1 MRVLQAMFVWGFFFI
16 MGWTLVNIQMIVQF
30 FFFVQFSLLFCAT
43 WRFLCEQGKLHCSH
57 SVLNVL
63 CLQYKQLLIQFT
75 PSIQSLDN
83 VFDIT
88 TCLLNLLLIFVSLG
102 SMGCIRSFW
111 ILQALNNWTL
121 TLFSA
126 KFTCTSHANCN
137 LLIQCITKHYLLI
150 SIRHKK
156 LNLLFWTEKYILGRG
171 RGNGGGGGVRGKE
184 RVGEGKEEGREDRGT
199 GMPKGYFWA
208 DP

>member
-1 MRVLQAMFVWGFFFI
+1 MRVLQALFVWGFFFI

-30 FFFVQFSLLFCAT
+30 LFFVQFSLLFCAT

-88 TCLLNLLLIFVSLG
+88 TFLLNLLLIFVSLG

-171 RGNGGGGGVRGKE
+171 RGNGGGGGVRRKE

>member
-1 MRVLQAMFVWGFFFI
+1 MYYKLCLFGASFSSWVERLSTFKRLFSSFFLFSFPYFSVQPDDFYVNKESSTAPILFI
-16 MGWTLVNIQMIVQF
+16 
-30 FFFVQFSLLFCAT
+30 
-43 WRFLCEQGKLHCSH
+43 
-57 SVLNVL
+57 NVL
-63 CLQYKQLLIQFT
+63 CLQYKQLLIWFT

-83 VFDIT
+83 AFDIT
-88 TCLLNLLLIFVSLG
+88 PCLLNLFLIFVSLG

-111 ILQALNNWTL
+111 ILQALKNLTL

-137 LLIQCITKHYLLI
+137 LLIQCITKHYWLI

-171 RGNGGGGGVRGKE
+171 KRGGWG
-184 RVGEGKEEGREDRGT
+184 
-199 GMPKGYFWA
+199 
-208 DP
+208 